1 MCDPYI
7 ITGSSPFLSLLWTVC
22 RHGQCSSYFLFFS
35 IIVGC
40 IFVYMCACVTL
51 MICVYK
57 RRWSI
62 WKTCLVMAAF
72 EETTWNTEMMTFF
85 YVVSHRLSDRLNT
98 WPGQEGNTPEDKGT
112 WFYSSIFLM
121 SFLFYYY
128 FPRILI
134 SEDFNIWRIFETQA
148 KKSCSKTEQR
158 TTFLLLW
165 IHEKIDVSLPDLLLQ
180 FLWHYCKKQQHYLG
194 YISMSFMLIS
204 SDFVWLVSFSSLI
217 ANSMHPAMDTWGSC
231 PTSVVRSTGAGCVR
245 GPKMTPANQSTSLPS
260 WDTRLAWPTRWGRC
274 TAPASVCMTGLTA
287 TWMHERIE
295 GKKDPLW
302 VTPAVCL
309 GG

>member
-1 MCDPYI
+1 MENLSCN
-7 ITGSSPFLSLLWTVC
+7 GFLWGD
-22 RHGQCSSYFLFFS
+22 HMEY
-35 IIVGC
+35 
-40 IFVYMCACVTL
+40 
-51 MICVYK
+51 
-57 RRWSI
+57 
-62 WKTCLVMAAF
+62 
-72 EETTWNTEMMTFF
+72 WNDDFF

-134 SEDFNIWRIFETQA
+134 SEDFNIWRMFETQA
-148 KKSCSKTEQR
+148 KKKLFKNR
-158 TTFLLLW
+158 TKDYIFIALSTW
-165 IHEKIDVSLPDLLLQ
+165 KDWCVSSWSITAVLVALLQ
-180 FLWHYCKKQQHYLG
+180 KKQQHYLG

-231 PTSVVRSTGAGCVR
+231 PTSVVRSTGAGCVL

-274 TAPASVCMTGLTA
+274 TALASVCMTGLTA

-295 GKKDPLW
+295 GEKDPLW
-302 VTPAVCL
+302 VTLAVCL